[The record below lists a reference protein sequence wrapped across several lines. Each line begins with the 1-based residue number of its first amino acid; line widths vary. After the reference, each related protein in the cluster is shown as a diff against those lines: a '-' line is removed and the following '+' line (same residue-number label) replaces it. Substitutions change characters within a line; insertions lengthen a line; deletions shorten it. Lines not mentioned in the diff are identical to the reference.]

1 MAAGGSGGSNDEA
14 AEFEALQP
22 MSTFSCMACVLVLDG
37 PMASELAARESRLHK
52 SPAALGPQAGAS
64 GLATVVSN
72 RSMAAQT
79 SQGPQSLTQPG
90 IAMPRRQV

>member
-1 MAAGGSGGSNDEA
+1 MAAGGSGGSNGEA
-14 AEFEALQP
+14 AEFEASQP

-37 PMASELAARESRLHK
+37 SMASELAARESRLHK

-79 SQGPQSLTQPG
+79 PQGPQSLTQPG